1 MSDYSPAR
9 QELAEFAQRIRS
21 ALQASRADRCNALH
35 HDLEVGEALIEAQD
49 HVTTGWKSWLGENC
63 PLSVRTGMLYMQ
75 LARHRAEIEAEIE
88 RVGELSLRAAV
99 RLVTKKKL
107 PEPESTEPPKPAAV
121 VIAISKATDAGLS
134 GERVPLSGAARGRFG
149 GDISVPALGR
159 DLRGEAKC
167 RGNGFNRLYDWLGG
181 NDFLVI
187 RADRKPLLIVA
198 TLELAAQV
206 VRMAEHASGNTP

>member
-167 RGNGFNRLYDWLGG
+167 RGNGLSRLYAWLAGS
-181 NDFLVI
+181 DFLVI
-187 RADRKPLLIVA
+187 RADRKPLLVVA
-198 TLELAAQV
+198 TLNLAAEV
-206 VRMAEHASGNTP
+206 VAMADRAKGTTP